1 MLIGEGVWAKR
12 DYVIAGGPPFL
23 LNKRAGT
30 FQDEIVFE
38 TMAEY
43 PSLEAAVMRAELEE
57 DMHVSWDSFYL
68 STLRN
73 AARFLSGR

>member
-1 MLIGEGVWAKR
+1 MIGEGVWAKR

-23 LNKRAGT
+23 LNKKAGA

-43 PSLEAAVMRAELEE
+43 PSLEAAVMRAELEG
-57 DMHVSWDSFYL
+57 DMHTPWDSFYL

-73 AARFLSGR
+73 GVRILGGG